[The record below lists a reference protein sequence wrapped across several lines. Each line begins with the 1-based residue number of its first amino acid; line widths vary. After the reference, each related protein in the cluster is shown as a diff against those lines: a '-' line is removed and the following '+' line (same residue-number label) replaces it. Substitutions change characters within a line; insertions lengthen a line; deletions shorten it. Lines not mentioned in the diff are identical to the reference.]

1 MKNISEIMRLFIA
14 LMIPVCLSSCSSPG
28 ITGDFS
34 AEETALIREASEG
47 MSEASGVP
55 PGTMRVLTIEDSLD
69 LAVLRGISRNLSAD
83 ALLSDEFAMLSGLMV
98 ATVTHPTQD
107 GVGIAAPQV
116 GLNRRVVAVQRFDK
130 EGEPFEVY
138 PNIRI
143 VCLSDSVA
151 YGPEGCLSVPDMRA
165 DVLRSQEVV
174 IEYTDIERL
183 KEIASGLSP
192 RKLRRHLEREYGGES
207 VGASVAGEAGSEI
220 GWRAGGKFGGRQG
233 WWHDWRHGRRH
244 DGRHDWRHG
253 APMPTVRDTISGF
266 TAVIFQ
272 HETDHLDG
280 ILYIDRL

>member
-1 MKNISEIMRLFIA
+1 MRLFIT
-14 LMIPVCLSSCSSPG
+14 LLILLCLGACNRPDV
-28 ITGDFS
+28 TDEFS
-34 AEETALIREASEG
+34 AEETALIRKAYEG
-47 MSEASGVP
+47 MTDETVVP
-55 PGTMRVLTIEDSLD
+55 SGTMRVLTIEDSLD
-69 LAVLRGISRNLSAD
+69 LAMLRGISRDLSAD
-83 ALLSDEFAMLSGLMV
+83 ALLSEEFAMLSRLMV

-174 IEYTDIERL
+174 IEYTDMDRL
-183 KEIASGLSP
+183 KETASELRP
-192 RKLRRHLEREYGGES
+192 RKLRKRLEREYCAGRSSGEGVGRVAGSRSGGEN
-207 VGASVAGEAGSEI
+207 GREAGRMSS
-220 GWRAGGKFGGRQG
+220 
-233 WWHDWRHGRRH
+233 
-244 DGRHDWRHG
+244 G
-253 APMPTVRDTISGF
+253 APLPTVRDTISGF